1 MTKKELI
8 KIMKDEITVSSA
20 LSYSIP
26 DSEFERIIS
35 MALRW
40 FYINYKFAVE
50 TKYFIIKRDVF
61 KNEVFRRTRS
71 IKMPDCVVS
80 VYEVKEIKNTSKLGY
95 FGADFSGEKMIAQE
109 IYLSPFNADDVVLRT
124 AYESY
129 WDLSQAF
136 FLERIGYDYNH
147 NTNKVTILG
156 RDPGCNVC
164 MTCYV
169 KIPQE
174 ALFEDWTFQKYC
186 CAQAKISL
194 GRILGMF
201 TYQLPGGVT
210 INADSMKSEGQEEL
224 QQILESIDQENV
236 PDWFLVYHG

>member
-1 MTKKELI
+1 MTKQEFINILKGEV
-8 KIMKDEITVSSA
+8 TVSSA

-26 DSEFERIIS
+26 DKEYDRIID

-40 FYINYKFAVE
+40 FYINYQHAVE
-50 TKYFIIKRDVF
+50 TRYFIVRKSVF
-61 KNEVFRRTRS
+61 ESDKFRKTRS
-71 IKMPDCVVS
+71 LLMPECVVGIE
-80 VYEVKEIKNTSKLGY
+80 EVKEIKNTSKLGY
-95 FGADFSGEKMIAQE
+95 FGADFSAERMIAQE

-129 WDLSQAF
+129 WDISQAF
-136 FLERIGYDYNH
+136 FLELLSFDFNYNTRKC
-147 NTNKVTILG
+147 NILG

-164 MTCYV
+164 FKCMV

-174 ALFEDWTFQKYC
+174 ALFDDWTFQKYC

-210 INADSMKSEGQEEL
+210 INADSVKSEGQEEL
-224 QQILESIDQENV
+224 QQILETIDQENA
-236 PDWFLVYHG
+236 PSWFYVYH

>member
-1 MTKKELI
+1 MTRKELI
-8 KIMKDEITVSSA
+8 EFMKADVTISGA
-20 LSYSIP
+20 LSYSLP
-26 DSEFERIIS
+26 DKEYEWIIDS
-35 MALRW
+35 AKRY
-40 FYINYKFAVE
+40 FYINYKHAVE
-50 TKYFIIKRDVF
+50 TQYFVVNKNVFSKEVF
-61 KNEVFRRTRS
+61 KKTRS

-156 RDPGCNVC
+156 RDPKCNVC
-164 MTCYV
+164 FTCYV
-169 KIPQE
+169 KIPEE
-174 ALFEDWTFQKYC
+174 ALFDDWTFQEYC
-186 CAQAKISL
+186 CAQAQISL
-194 GRILGMF
+194 GKILGMF
-201 TYQLPGGVT
+201 TYQLPGGVVV
-210 INADSMKSEGQEEL
+210 NHESMRQDGEQR
-224 QQILESIDQENV
+224 LEKLMEMMDNENC
-236 PDWFLVYHG
+236 PDWFFIWH